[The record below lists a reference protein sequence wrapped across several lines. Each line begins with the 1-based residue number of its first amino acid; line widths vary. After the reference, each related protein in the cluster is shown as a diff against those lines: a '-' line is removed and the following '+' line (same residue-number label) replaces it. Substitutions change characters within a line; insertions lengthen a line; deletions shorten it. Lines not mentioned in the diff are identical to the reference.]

1 MTQEIM
7 LKKQSNFELN
17 VSGNAIQI
25 NRPEP
30 IMDVDVLA
38 YKKRMD
44 PMDAVDALLE
54 GDYVL
59 IVDYYSSGLSVLNA
73 LKAYL
78 KEQYKDQTFQDQR
91 DFRAKYRELSHRL
104 VLLVSNN
111 KLTVRKSPEIGWLK
125 SLYPDMPEF
134 LLPFPQVQGLNSSWQ
149 WHEKG
154 LFIPVLGRK
163 IRPFFG
169 TYFPTRFEH
178 LILFDNW
185 LKRYEGEKKSAID
198 IGIGSGVLSLQML
211 KHGFKKV
218 CGTDSNP
225 NAIVGIHEELKRS
238 RLDSKVELMH
248 GDLFADS
255 SEESELIVFNPP
267 WLPASHNLEGIDQ
280 AIYYDEDLFPRF
292 FAEAIKHLKPGG
304 QIALLFSNLGEITG
318 AGEEHP
324 IKKELA
330 EGGRFKEEL
339 FIYKAMKAA
348 SSKTQRDQKWRN
360 KEKVELWIL
369 KKI

>member
-1 MTQEIM
+1 M
-7 LKKQSNFELN
+7 LEKASSLEFL
-17 VSGNAIQI
+17 VSDKPIAID
-25 NRPEP
+25 RPEP

-38 YKKRMD
+38 YKRRMD
-44 PMDAVDALLE
+44 PMDAVDALIE

-59 IVDYYSSGLSVLNA
+59 IVDYFSSGLSVLNA
-73 LKAYL
+73 LKAHL
-78 KEQYKDQTFQDQR
+78 KKEYSDQSFQGQR
-91 DFRAKYRELSHRL
+91 DYRAKYRELSHRL

-149 WHEKG
+149 WQEKG
-154 LFIPVLGRK
+154 IFIPVLGRK

-185 LKRYEGEKKSAID
+185 MKRYEGENKSAMD

-211 KHGFKKV
+211 KHGFGKIYA
-218 CGTDSNP
+218 TDTNP
-225 NAIVGIHEELKRS
+225 NAIVGVNEELKRS
-238 RLDSKVELMH
+238 RLESKVDLMH
-248 GDLFADS
+248 GDLFANC
-255 SEESELIVFNPP
+255 SEETELIVFNPP
-267 WLPASHNLEGIDQ
+267 WLPASHDLEGIDQ
-280 AIYYDEDLFPRF
+280 AIYYDKDLFPRF
-292 FAEAIKHLKPGG
+292 FAEAVKHLKPNG
-304 QIALLFSNLGEITG
+304 QVAILFSNLGEITG
-318 AGEEHP
+318 VGEEHP

-339 FIYKAMKAA
+339 FIYKAVKAA
-348 SSKTQRDQKWRN
+348 STKTQRNQKWRSQ
-360 KEKVELWIL
+360 EKVELWVL
-369 KKI
+369 KAK

>member
-1 MTQEIM
+1 M
-7 LKKQSNFELN
+7 LEKASSLEFL
-17 VSGNAIQI
+17 VSDKPIAID
-25 NRPEP
+25 RPEP

-44 PMDAVDALLE
+44 PMDAVDALVE

-59 IVDYYSSGLSVLNA
+59 IVDYFSSGLSVLNA
-73 LKAYL
+73 LKAHL
-78 KEQYKDQTFQDQR
+78 KKEYSDQSFQGQR
-91 DFRAKYRELSHRL
+91 DYRAKYRELSHRL

-149 WHEKG
+149 WQEKG
-154 LFIPVLGRK
+154 IFIPVLGRK

-185 LKRYEGEKKSAID
+185 MKRYEGENKSAMD

-211 KHGFKKV
+211 KHGFGKIYA
-218 CGTDSNP
+218 TDTNP
-225 NAIVGIHEELKRS
+225 NAIVGVNEELKRS
-238 RLDSKVELMH
+238 RLESKVDLMH
-248 GDLFADS
+248 GDLFANC
-255 SEESELIVFNPP
+255 SEETELIVFNPP
-267 WLPASHNLEGIDQ
+267 WLPASHDLEGIDQ
-280 AIYYDEDLFPRF
+280 AIYYDKDLFPRF
-292 FAEAIKHLKPGG
+292 FAEAVKHLKPNG
-304 QIALLFSNLGEITG
+304 QVAILFSNLGEITG
-318 AGEEHP
+318 VGEEHP

-339 FIYKAMKAA
+339 FIYKAVKAA
-348 SSKTQRDQKWRN
+348 STKTQRNQKWRSQ
-360 KEKVELWIL
+360 EKVELWVL
-369 KKI
+369 KAK

>member
-1 MTQEIM
+1 M
-7 LKKQSNFELN
+7 LKNQSNFELN
-17 VSGNAIQI
+17 VSDNAIQI

-44 PMDAVDALLE
+44 PMDAVDALVE
-54 GDYVL
+54 GDHVL
-59 IVDYYSSGLSVLNA
+59 IVDYFSSGLTVLNA
-73 LKAYL
+73 LKTYL
-78 KEQYKDQTFQDQR
+78 KNKYSDQSFKGQR
-91 DFRAKYRELSHRL
+91 EFRSKYRELSHRL
-104 VLLVSNN
+104 VLLVSHN

-125 SLYPDMPEF
+125 SLYPNMDEF

-154 LFIPVLGRK
+154 IFIPVLGRK
-163 IRPFFG
+163 IRPFYG

-198 IGIGSGVLSLQML
+198 VGIGSGVLTMQML

-225 NAIVGIHEELKRS
+225 NAIVGINEELKRT

-248 GDLFADS
+248 GDLFADC
-255 SEESELIVFNPP
+255 SEETELIVFNPP

-292 FAEAIKHLKPGG
+292 FAESFKHLKSGG
-304 QIALLFSNLGEITG
+304 RIALLFSNLGEITG
-318 AGEEHP
+318 EGEDHP

-339 FIYKAMKAA
+339 FIYKTVKAA
-348 SSKTQRDQKWRN
+348 STKTQRNQKWRSQ
-360 KEKVELWIL
+360 EKVELWIL
-369 KKI
+369 NKI

>member
-1 MTQEIM
+1 M
-7 LKKQSNFELN
+7 LEKASSLEFL
-17 VSGNAIQI
+17 VSDKPIAID
-25 NRPEP
+25 RPEP

-38 YKKRMD
+38 YKRRMD
-44 PMDAVDALLE
+44 PMDAVDALIE

-59 IVDYYSSGLSVLNA
+59 IVDYFSSGLSVLNA
-73 LKAYL
+73 LKAHL
-78 KEQYKDQTFQDQR
+78 KKDDSDQSFQGQR
-91 DFRAKYRELSHRL
+91 NYRAKYRELSHRL

-149 WHEKG
+149 WQEKG
-154 LFIPVLGRK
+154 IFIPVLGRK

-185 LKRYEGEKKSAID
+185 MKRYEGEKKSAID

-211 KHGFKKV
+211 KHGFGKIYA
-218 CGTDSNP
+218 TDTNP
-225 NAIVGIHEELKRS
+225 NAIVGVNEELKRS
-238 RLDSKVELMH
+238 RLESKVDLMH
-248 GDLFADS
+248 GDLFANC
-255 SEESELIVFNPP
+255 SEETELIVFNPP
-267 WLPASHNLEGIDQ
+267 WLPASHDLEGIDQ
-280 AIYYDEDLFPRF
+280 AIYYDKGLFPRF
-292 FAEAIKHLKPGG
+292 FAEAVKHLKPNG
-304 QIALLFSNLGEITG
+304 QVAILFSNLGEITG
-318 AGEEHP
+318 VGEEHP

-339 FIYKAMKAA
+339 FIYKAVKAA
-348 SSKTQRDQKWRN
+348 STKTQRNQKWRSQ
-360 KEKVELWIL
+360 EKVELWVL
-369 KKI
+369 KAK

>member
-1 MTQEIM
+1 M
-7 LKKQSNFELN
+7 LENPSGLELTVSNKT
-17 VSGNAIQI
+17 IQI
-25 NRPEP
+25 DRPEP

-38 YKKRMD
+38 YKRRMD
-44 PMDAVDALLE
+44 PLDAVDALIE

-59 IVDYYSSGLSVLNA
+59 IVDYFSSGLTVLNA

-78 KEQYKDQTFQDQR
+78 KKEYADQSFKGQR
-91 DFRAKYRELSHRL
+91 DYRAKFRELSHRL
-104 VLLVSNN
+104 LLLVSNN

-125 SLYPDMPEF
+125 SLYPDVNEF

-154 LFIPVLGRK
+154 IFIPVLGRK

-211 KHGFKKV
+211 KHGFGKLF
-218 CGTDSNP
+218 GTDSNP

-248 GDLFADS
+248 GDLFADC
-255 SEESELIVFNPP
+255 SEKTELIVFNPP
-267 WLPASHNLEGIDQ
+267 WLPASHDLEGIDK

-304 QIALLFSNLGEITG
+304 RVALLFSNMIEITHKD
-318 AGEEHP
+318 AEHP

-330 EGGRFKEEL
+330 EGGRFQKEL
-339 FIYKAMKAA
+339 LLHKGVKAA
-348 SSKTQRDQKWRN
+348 SNKTQRNQNWRGE
-360 KEKVELWIL
+360 EKVELWVL
-369 KKI
+369 KMI

>member
-1 MTQEIM
+1 MV
-7 LKKQSNFELN
+7 KKQSNFELN
-17 VSGNAIQI
+17 VSDNAIQI

-30 IMDVDVLA
+30 ILDVDVLA

-44 PMDAVDALLE
+44 PMDAVDALVG

-78 KEQYKDQTFQDQR
+78 KKQYKDQSFQDQR
-91 DFRAKYRELSHRL
+91 RTRARYRELSNKL
-104 VLLVSNN
+104 LLLVSNN

-125 SLYPDMPEF
+125 SLYPDMNEF

-149 WHEKG
+149 WNEKG
-154 LFIPVLGRK
+154 IFIPVLGRK
-163 IRPFFG
+163 IRPFYG

-185 LKRYEGEKKSAID
+185 LKRYEGEKTSAID

-225 NAIVGIHEELKRS
+225 NAIVGIQEELKKS
-238 RLDSKVELMH
+238 RLDSKVELIH

-255 SEESELIVFNPP
+255 KEESELIVFNPP
-267 WLPASHNLEGIDQ
+267 WLPASHNLDGIDQ
-280 AIYYDEDLFPRF
+280 AIYYDEELFPRF
-292 FAEAIKHLKPGG
+292 FADSIKHLKPGG
-304 QIALLFSNLGEITG
+304 RIALLFSNLGEITG
-318 AGEEHP
+318 VGEDHP

-330 EGGRFKEEL
+330 EGKRFKEEL
-339 FIYKAMKAA
+339 FIYKTVKAA
-348 SSKTQRDQKWRN
+348 SDKTKRDPKWRGQ
-360 KEKVELWIL
+360 EKVELWIL
-369 KKI
+369 KKV